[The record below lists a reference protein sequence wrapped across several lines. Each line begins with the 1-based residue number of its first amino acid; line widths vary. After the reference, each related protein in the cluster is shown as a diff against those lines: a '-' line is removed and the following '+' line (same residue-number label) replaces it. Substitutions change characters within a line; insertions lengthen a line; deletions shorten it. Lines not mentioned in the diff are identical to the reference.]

1 MTLDRLP
8 EANVF
13 LMGEK
18 WPEELE
24 IKGENNS
31 STKLKRYTSGDPGG
45 SEPPFIPMSP
55 QSQGPSDVV
64 GSLISQLLKFDETLR
79 GNKEDPTNEKT
90 GLLERGQKLADA
102 LKRIGKET

>member
-1 MTLDRLP
+1 
-8 EANVF
+8 
-13 LMGEK
+13 
-18 WPEELE
+18 
-24 IKGENNS
+24 
-31 STKLKRYTSGDPGG
+31 
-45 SEPPFIPMSP
+45 
-55 QSQGPSDVV
+55 VV